1 MIGLG
6 GVGSAAAYA
15 IAKRGYRVLGLD
27 RFSPPHN
34 RGSSHGETRIIR
46 KSYFEHPS
54 YVPLLCRAYELWKEL
69 ETITETSLY
78 HPTGLL
84 EIGPAD
90 GIVIPGVIRSATQF
104 GLPIEQLTMDEA
116 KYRYPDLQGDDSWSV
131 LFEQDAGYLNVEA
144 CVAAHLMSAV
154 KQGAEVAMNQKVLEW
169 RADGNG
175 VLVRTESEVYQAS
188 KLILSAGPWAGELL
202 GQFGIPLQV
211 LRKHLYWYETN
222 NQAYR
227 ESDGFPCFFYET
239 PSGHF
244 YGFPNRDVLG
254 LKVARHSGG
263 EKVGSEIDGVHHR
276 NVEDELSVES
286 FLGDC
291 LPQASRRLTRWT
303 GCYYTMTP
311 DENFIVDALPD
322 LPQINIVAGLSGHG
336 FKFTSV
342 LGELAA
348 DLFTNG
354 KLLPELEFLRLSRF
368 LSRPSA
374 RQ

>member
-1 MIGLG
+1 M
-6 GVGSAAAYA
+6 
-15 IAKRGYRVLGLD
+15 
-27 RFSPPHN
+27 
-34 RGSSHGETRIIR
+34 
-46 KSYFEHPS
+46 
-54 YVPLLCRAYELWKEL
+54 
-69 ETITETSLY
+69 
-78 HPTGLL
+78 
-84 EIGPAD
+84 
-90 GIVIPGVIRSATQF
+90 
-104 GLPIEQLTMDEA
+104 
-116 KYRYPDLQGDDSWSV
+116 
-131 LFEQDAGYLNVEA
+131 
-144 CVAAHLMSAV
+144 
-154 KQGAEVAMNQKVLEW
+154 
-169 RADGNG
+169 
-175 VLVRTESEVYQAS
+175 
-188 KLILSAGPWAGELL
+188 
-202 GQFGIPLQV
+202 
-211 LRKHLYWYETN
+211 
-222 NQAYR
+222 
-227 ESDGFPCFFYET
+227 
-239 PSGHF
+239 
-244 YGFPNRDVLG
+244 LG

-354 KLLPELEFLRLSRF
+354 KLLPDLEFLRLSRF